1 MKVSNLYP
9 RNISLC
15 GHRKPHYLKPITQ
28 LLSARLFE
36 FSSFCVNSSRSRFWA
51 EACLCSQVWRQ
62 KACIASAGTRRT
74 RTTSRNSLIKVTQ
87 THTHTCTESHNLI
100 NTLSYLKCNSF
111 HSTSRRLS
119 LFFCRSWFW
128 IIFPRTFE
136 CSGVSFETCNQSRR
150 VCVMCAVNSTRRENW
165 FQNLTTQQ
173 KCLKRNTW
181 PRGAE
186 SNLHTRA
193 GELPGGLLE

>member
-36 FSSFCVNSSRSRFWA
+36 FSSFSINSSRSRFWA

-87 THTHTCTESHNLI
+87 THTHTCTESHNLT
-100 NTLSYLKCNSF
+100 NT
-111 HSTSRRLS
+111 HS
-119 LFFCRSWFW
+119 
-128 IIFPRTFE
+128 
-136 CSGVSFETCNQSRR
+136 
-150 VCVMCAVNSTRRENW
+150 A
-165 FQNLTTQQ
+165 
-173 KCLKRNTW
+173 TW
-181 PRGAE
+181 SVTVFIAR
-186 SNLHTRA
+186 RA
-193 GELPGGLLE
+193 GSHYFSADRDSELFSHERSSAQEFLLKHVTDRGGFVWCVQ

>member
-1 MKVSNLYP
+1 MWSQKTTLSETNYTAPVGPTLWIQQFQYKFQSEPFLSRGLFVFAGLTTEGLYRVSGNKTDQD
-9 RNISLC
+9 NI
-15 GHRKPHYLKPITQ
+15 
-28 LLSARLFE
+28 
-36 FSSFCVNSSRSRFWA
+36 
-51 EACLCSQVWRQ
+51 Q
-62 KACIASAGTRRT
+62 KQFDQGNT
-74 RTTSRNSLIKVTQ
+74 N
-87 THTHTCTESHNLI
+87 THTCTESHNLI